1 MVNWSSRISI
11 LDGIVPPVDPG
22 ICDLY
27 DNHRTHILNKR
38 VYCLNESLPLTMFQH
53 AFIATQRTIR
63 HFKAAPRKYSANL
76 LRWRHEQVQ
85 QAQGRMLQCIYYITQ
100 ELGDSVMSSRDY
112 RKSLSPD
119 ERQDLLGTYSERIMF
134 TALALSK
141 QYTVRG
147 MAHPTPRLYDA
158 SIVLK
163 SAYHA
168 LLYSLC
174 TRASRC
180 ILPPYHDLA
189 GVIQQFDRAWVI
201 FEEMACWSYFES
213 KFNAPPSRYDDTD
226 MFQVLMMQTV
236 ERAIS
241 LGIFTMEQV
250 QESDPA
256 VLVALPR
263 LTIIAGVLHMPECV
277 LLDHPTEAFR
287 LFKRSVCLVST
298 IRSNLLLMSTAEV
311 SHLEKR
317 CGGVQFESPTAFPDT
332 IAPSKTRR
340 HSSESIEYENNCATF
355 RMICLVADELQSG
368 NCAKEFTHLL
378 GQVIRTFE

>member
-141 QYTVRG
+141 QYTVREQAG
-147 MAHPTPRLYDA
+147 A
-158 SIVLK
+158 SCHLI
-163 SAYHA
+163 
-168 LLYSLC
+168 
-174 TRASRC
+174 TT
-180 ILPPYHDLA
+180 LA